1 MQLCKLIYSNKYKN
15 SILSN
20 AHAIIK
26 HIFFSLKKNHEIRS
40 EKMNG
45 IMSSPIMALII
56 AFVLNISVIRLEK
69 KPNIQSHLN
78 RYDKKI

>member
-56 AFVLNISVIRLEK
+56 AFVLNISAIRLEK
-69 KPNIQSHLN
+69 KPHLN